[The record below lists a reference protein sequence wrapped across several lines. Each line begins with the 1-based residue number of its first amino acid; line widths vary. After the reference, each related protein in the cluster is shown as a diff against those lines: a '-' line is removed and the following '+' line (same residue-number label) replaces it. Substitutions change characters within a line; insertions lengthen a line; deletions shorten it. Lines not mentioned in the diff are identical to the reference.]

1 MRAYVDGDE
10 EGVVEV
16 DGVRVGGLSEEGH
29 PLDWHL
35 LFGQVGGQQA
45 HFAPGAPRR
54 LWRMK
59 TCLPRLRDLLVKGK
73 LEIDFLT

>member
-1 MRAYVDGDE
+1 MRAYIDSDE

-54 LWRMK
+54 L
-59 TCLPRLRDLLVKGK
+59 CD
-73 LEIDFLT
+73 E